1 MERSNRQPCIHRHR
15 YSVRNPLSKHRTN
28 AMITSKPHYS
38 EFVALDCEMVGVGEH
53 GKRSALARVSILAWD
68 GSVLLDSF
76 VRVAEKVTDYRT
88 FVSGI
93 KPIDLI
99 TPTALDFLCVRSM
112 VEKLICGKILVGHGL
127 SNDLEALQLHHPWH
141 LIRDTSLYEPFMI
154 RTTNGFLRSQ
164 RLRTL
169 TQQYLGRNIQ
179 QEGSCHNSC
188 VDAWAALELYFLVS
202 SAWEH
207 WWRCHP

>member
-1 MERSNRQPCIHRHR
+1 M
-15 YSVRNPLSKHRTN
+15 T
-28 AMITSKPHYS
+28 TSKTHYG
-38 EFVALDCEMVGVGEH
+38 EFVALDCEMVGVGED
-53 GKRSALARVSILAWD
+53 GKRSALARVSILASD

-93 KPIDLI
+93 KPMDLI
-99 TPTALDFLCVRSM
+99 APTALDFLCARSM

-141 LIRDTSLYEPFMI
+141 LIRDTSLYVPFML
-154 RTTNGFLRSQ
+154 RTPIGLLRSQ

-169 TQQYLGRNIQ
+169 TYQYLGRTIQ

-188 VDAWAALELYFLVS
+188 ADAWAAMELYFLVQRD
-202 SAWEH
+202 WEN
-207 WWRCHP
+207 WWRGFH